1 QVDVRTGKTLKE
13 WKTPQ
18 AEVVH
23 LALSVDGK
31 RLMTGTGAG
40 GQRAI
45 MLWDPATGKEL
56 TPLAKGRKVEATAA
70 AVSPDGS
77 GLATA
82 QTARQVRLW
91 DTATGKELQRLTTGT
106 PDPNALIN
114 LAFAPDGKVL
124 AVSVGGSIRLWE
136 AATGKPVA
144 IPGADH
150 PLVSAAALSPD
161 GTT

>member
-1 QVDVRTGKTLKE
+1 
-13 WKTPQ
+13 
-18 AEVVH
+18 
-23 LALSVDGK
+23 
-31 RLMTGTGAG
+31 
-40 GQRAI
+40 
-45 MLWDPATGKEL
+45 L
-56 TPLAKGRKVEATAA
+56 TPLAKGRKVEPTAA
-70 AVSPDGS
+70 AFSPDGS
-77 GLATA
+77 VLATA

-124 AVSVGGSIRLWE
+124 AVSVGRSLLLWE

-161 GTT
+161 GTTFVWGGSDGKLHFCDRSGKEVRTASVSRLPVSSVVFAPDGKTVVATDQDGTSVRV